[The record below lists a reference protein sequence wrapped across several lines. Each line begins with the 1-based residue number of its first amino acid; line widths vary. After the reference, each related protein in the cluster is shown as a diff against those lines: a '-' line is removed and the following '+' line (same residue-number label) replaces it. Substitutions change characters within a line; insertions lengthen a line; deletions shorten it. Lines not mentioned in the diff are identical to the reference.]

1 VVKVLTYN
9 HNPITT
15 LFPFPTSSVKVSR
28 HWAKTRVFLNTLGWD
43 TKQSGVRIVVI
54 SEKPYPLGYPKAP
67 WILNVISTQ
76 HTIYLRSYKVKPA
89 YVVTSIKKSPFFLS
103 CHRKC
108 LRCPGTEPRPG
119 FSQVNSLYMYSQ
131 TCIKRSPLGQIISGL
146 YLDRWPLKRGSIH
159 VKFSM
164 TQAINCVG

>member
-1 VVKVLTYN
+1 LGYYYFIVCFSTLSTKSNHVYHRLKGGQESLYKYMYNELTCE
-9 HNPITT
+9 NPG
-15 LFPFPTSSVKVSR
+15 FGKVSG
-28 HWAKTRVFLNTLGWD
+28 HLNTLGWD

-108 LRCPGTEPRPG
+108 HMNWTSFKRPP
-119 FSQVNSLYMYSQ
+119 VL
-131 TCIKRSPLGQIISGL
+131 
-146 YLDRWPLKRGSIH
+146 
-159 VKFSM
+159 
-164 TQAINCVG
+164 